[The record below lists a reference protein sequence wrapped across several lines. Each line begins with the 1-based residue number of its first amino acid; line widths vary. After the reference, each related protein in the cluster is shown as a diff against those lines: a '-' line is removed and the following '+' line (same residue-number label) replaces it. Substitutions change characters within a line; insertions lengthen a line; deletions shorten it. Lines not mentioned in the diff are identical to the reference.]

1 MLILCQ
7 NSGSMFGK
15 RVNLYKICT
24 IELRK
29 SKLRKKQKKTRHSR
43 LYATFSIVLLF
54 YLRIIGVNWQWT
66 LTLCGMKLKP
76 APVFVLVK
84 WSWLVIL
91 STWSRDFVSER
102 FLAGK
107 LHTSYVMEVMT
118 SYMIFFCWGCMFQLY
133 TLYRKWGYGWG
144 GEGVGTLFLP
154 FTNYLYN

>member
-1 MLILCQ
+1 MPILCQ

-15 RVNLYKICT
+15 WANLYKVCT

-29 SKLRKKQKKTRHSR
+29 SKLRKKQKKTQHSR
-43 LYATFSIVLLF
+43 LYATFSIFLLF

-76 APVFVLVK
+76 GPVLVLVK

-107 LHTSYVMEVMT
+107 LHTSFVEGARFSFT
-118 SYMIFFCWGCMFQLY
+118 SCIENEI
-133 TLYRKWGYGWG
+133 TA
-144 GEGVGTLFLP
+144 GVGRGLAHCPYPLRTIYITRP
-154 FTNYLYN
+154 